1 MNTLGFFEAIETHLI
16 PLGRFDQVNRH
27 EPKNAPGN
35 QMVAAIIAGPQG
47 PAVGSGLATTDARV
61 EFTVRIYV
69 NMMAQPLDGTDPAL
83 IAATDLLI
91 NAYSGD
97 FTLGGTIK
105 AVDLLGMAG
114 TPLGATPGYINQDSV
129 LYRVMDIT
137 LPLLVSDT
145 WAQAA

>member
-1 MNTLGFFEAIETHLI
+1 MNTLGFFEAIETHLLK
-16 PLGRFDQVNRH
+16 LGRFDQVNRH

-35 QMVAAIIAGPQG
+35 KMVAAIIAGPQG
-47 PAVGSGLATTDARV
+47 PADSSGLASTTARV
-61 EFTVRIYV
+61 EFTIRIYV
-69 NMMAQPLDGTDPAL
+69 NMMAQPLDGTDPDL

-91 NAYSGD
+91 NAYHGD
-97 FTLGGTIK
+97 FTLGGTIM

-114 TPLGATPGYINQDSV
+114 APLGATPGYINQDNT

-137 LPLLVSDT
+137 LPLLVTDA

>member
-1 MNTLGFFEAIETHLI
+1 MNTLGFFQAIETHLLK
-16 PLGRFDQVNRH
+16 LGHFDQVNRH

-35 QMVAAIIAGPQG
+35 KMVAAIIAGPQG
-47 PAVGSGLATTDARV
+47 PAIGSGLALTTARV
-61 EFTVRIYV
+61 EFTIRIYV
-69 NMMAQPLDGTDPAL
+69 NMMAQPLDGTDPDL
-83 IAATDLLI
+83 IAATDLVI

-114 TPLGATPGYINQDSV
+114 APLGATPGYINQDNV

-137 LPLLVSDT
+137 LPLLVNDA